1 MYESNGKVFST
12 LGRLLPYNSYCEAWK
27 LHVHIFQMT
36 YCYYWV
42 NTVIFSCTLRGRDAV
57 HNLVI
62 NKALNLSYFD
72 LKKKLKVEVKIN

>member
-1 MYESNGKVFST
+1 MYESNGNVFSN

-72 LKKKLKVEVKIN
+72 LKKKLKVEVKLN